1 MKNNSE
7 DSRLSR
13 MLQKDTKNTKQ
24 EKRKFIQKCYLLKL
38 TVFYSELT
46 GHQEEVKQHQNTFDQ
61 SLTELRKIEAD
72 IEEKRVTD
80 AEATQSFND
89 SQKDHFELQSKIA
102 RLEQSIE
109 YEKELQ
115 SQKSVNVKEIQKEL
129 QRINKE
135 YEEDSVQIGQISS
148 SLSKLDQTITKDKLC
163 C

>member
-1 MKNNSE
+1 M
-7 DSRLSR
+7 
-13 MLQKDTKNTKQ
+13 QKY
-24 EKRKFIQKCYLLKL
+24 YLLKL

-61 SLTELRKIEAD
+61 NITELRKIEAD
-72 IEEKRVTD
+72 IEEQRVTD
-80 AEATQSFND
+80 AEATQSFNN

-115 SQKSVNVKEIQKEL
+115 SQKSVNVQEIQKEL

-135 YEEDSVQIGQISS
+135 YEEDSVQISQISS
-148 SLSKLDQTITKDKLC
+148 SLSKLEETIVRTSSVVNELEHQV
-163 C
+163 